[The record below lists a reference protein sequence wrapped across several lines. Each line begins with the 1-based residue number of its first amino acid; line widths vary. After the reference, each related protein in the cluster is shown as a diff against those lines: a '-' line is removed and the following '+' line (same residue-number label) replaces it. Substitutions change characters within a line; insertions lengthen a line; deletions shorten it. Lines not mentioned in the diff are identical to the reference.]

1 MWCAPV
7 DGESTREPPAEGAG
21 RARYRFGFSTYAVRL
36 MQDVYFLDWQANP
49 GDDLPQLAP
58 IGHIE
63 TSKAVADLFAPIH
76 GRIDTFN
83 KELLK
88 DPTPINIDC
97 YGEGWLFEMTGD
109 ARTTLSTPEYFQFLD
124 TNWEKTQRQLKG
136 HM

>member
-1 MWCAPV
+1 V
-7 DGESTREPPAEGAG
+7 
-21 RARYRFGFSTYAVRL
+21 ARYRFGFTTYAVRL

-63 TSKAVADLFAPIH
+63 TSKAVADLFAPIR